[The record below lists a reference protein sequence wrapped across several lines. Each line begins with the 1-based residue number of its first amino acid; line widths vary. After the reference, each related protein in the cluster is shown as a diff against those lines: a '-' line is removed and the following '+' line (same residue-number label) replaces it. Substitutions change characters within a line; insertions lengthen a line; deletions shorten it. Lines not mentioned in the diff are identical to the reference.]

1 MLKVTA
7 LALFAAFLGAE
18 AAAAQSMTLTSPDIK
33 PGARIGA
40 ATAVALSIVVPEK
53 KSGLSEP

>member
-18 AAAAQSMTLTSPDIK
+18 ARDSPNDDFDQ
-33 PGARIGA
+33 P
-40 ATAVALSIVVPEK
+40 
-53 KSGLSEP
+53 